1 MFYKVVYILNSLR
14 GDSKSMRYVTDTQNP
29 TQFNINIIFYRTVL
43 HRKSKPPKVC
53 DDIDMMKMREF
64 SDINQLQ
71 FNTRDRSLLQN
82 WNIHSPHDILGPKD
96 QMNAF
101 QFHYQHT
108 SRSLS
113 VIGYFFK

>member
-1 MFYKVVYILNSLR
+1 M
-14 GDSKSMRYVTDTQNP
+14 
-29 TQFNINIIFYRTVL
+29 

-113 VIGYFFK
+113 VIGYFFFNNFFLCCIKL